1 MKLKLSFFLILLV
14 SMVNYAQSKEED
26 AIKKVLEKESATWRA
41 RDSKG
46 HSECWHVQPYS
57 RILVST
63 TKGETFDVPPM
74 AMIDT
79 KPENMGNGGF
89 SVNTNYKMSITG
101 NSAWVSHDEES
112 TAQDGKKTFS
122 QIAEELSEKYPENKS
137 LLEDTY
143 VNKLYKRYKVY
154 WELNEVR
161 N

>member
-46 HSECWHVQPYS
+46 HTECWHVQPYS

-122 QIAEELSEKYPENKS
+122 YEIR
-137 LLEDTY
+137 LLEKIKGQWKI
-143 VNKLYKRYKVY
+143 VGQSIHIYKQ
-154 WELNEVR
+154 E
-161 N
+161 

>member
-1 MKLKLSFFLILLV
+1 
-14 SMVNYAQSKEED
+14 MVNYAQSKEED

-46 HSECWHVQPYS
+46 HTECWHVQPYS

-122 QIAEELSEKYPENKS
+122 YEIR
-137 LLEDTY
+137 LLEKIKEQWKI
-143 VNKLYKRYKVY
+143 VGQSIHIYKQ
-154 WELNEVR
+154 E
-161 N
+161 